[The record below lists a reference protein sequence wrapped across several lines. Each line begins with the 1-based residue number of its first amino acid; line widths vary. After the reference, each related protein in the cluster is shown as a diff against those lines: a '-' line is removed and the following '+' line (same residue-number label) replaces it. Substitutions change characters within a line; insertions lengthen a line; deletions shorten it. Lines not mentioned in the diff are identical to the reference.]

1 MYISVYLSVHTHTHT
16 FGNMSKCKMF
26 TSRSLA
32 TNERDFHY
40 VFYILYIFYNDNLK
54 KKPSHTVARGQ
65 NKKCV
70 YSVGL
75 TKRTELRCWVTVCKK
90 K

>member
-1 MYISVYLSVHTHTHT
+1 MYVYICVTVHTNTHTHT
-16 FGNMSKCKMF
+16 FGNMPKCKMF

-32 TNERDFHY
+32 TNERDIHY

-54 KKPSHTVARGQ
+54 TKPVARGQ